1 MFDFVHRKKTIV
13 QIILF
18 LVMLPFLFW
27 GIQSYRNESQMS
39 AVATIE
45 GEEIP
50 RWEFDQAMRNQHERL
65 RNMLKDNFNS
75 AMLDNPEMRLAVL
88 EGLIQQKIMH
98 REAEDIGLTVLDSR
112 LASEI
117 QSISAFHDENGKFS
131 YQRYEELLRRQQM
144 TPVIFE
150 DRVGAEILQ
159 QQLLEPISN
168 SAMVAD
174 TMVQT
179 VIRLSEVKREIN
191 QVEIAPDQY
200 LSEVNPDEEAIKAYY
215 DQYQA
220 EFLLPERVRV
230 EYLVLSLNELAQ
242 QETVTS
248 EEVRNYYEA
257 HQSDY
262 GQPEERQASHILIAV
277 ADSTSDEA
285 HAEAKRKAEDILA
298 QVTEDPEKFADL
310 AKEFSDDS
318 GSAKSGGELGF
329 LGKGVLVKE
338 FEDALFQM
346 ESNEIRGP
354 VETAFGFHIIKL
366 SEIKPAQVAPVEE
379 VEDSIEETLKRQKIT
394 NRFGEIAEEFS
405 NIVYEQSD
413 SLLPAADR
421 FNLTIKQ
428 PDDWINKRSREPVE
442 IANEKLMQAL
452 FSEDVIKEGRN
463 TDAIEVMPDTFV
475 SARVLEHKPAAAQS
489 LEVVRDQIVEK
500 LRLQLAT
507 QKAEEEGNDK
517 LARLKAGETDVVDW
531 GNTPKTI
538 SYMQSQGLDIETLRA
553 IFQADVTQLPAY
565 VGVTGLQGKYNLVRI
580 NQVIEPDAAD
590 QAKLQ
595 NFSGQL
601 KQMVLQEEMAA
612 YQASLRQRYSVKIR
626 PESY

>member
-50 RWEFDQAMRNQHERL
+50 RWEFDQALRNQHERL

-150 DRVGAEILQ
+150 GRVGAEILQ
-159 QQLLEPISN
+159 QQLLEPLSN

-179 VIRLSEVKREIN
+179 VIRLSEVKRVID

-200 LSEVNPDEEAIKAYY
+200 LSEVNPDEAAIKAYY

-220 EFLLPERVRV
+220 EFLLPERVRI
-230 EYLVLSLNELAQ
+230 EYLVLSLNDLAQ
-242 QETVTS
+242 QETVSS
-248 EEVRNYYEA
+248 EEVRNYYED

-277 ADSTSDEA
+277 TDSSEDEK
-285 HAEAKRKAEDILA
+285 AEAKRKAEDILA
-298 QVTEDPEKFADL
+298 QVTQDPEKFAEL

-338 FEDALFQM
+338 FEDVLFQM
-346 ESNEIRGP
+346 EPNEIRGL
-354 VETAFGFHIIKL
+354 VETPFGFHIIKL
-366 SEIKPAQVAPVEE
+366 SEIKPAKVATVEE

-394 NRFGEIAEEFS
+394 GRFGEIAEEFS

-413 SLLPAADR
+413 SLLSAADR
-421 FNLTIKQ
+421 FNLTVKQ
-428 PDDWINKRSREPVE
+428 PNDWINKRSREPLE
-442 IANEKLMQAL
+442 IASEKLMQAL
-452 FSEDVIKEGRN
+452 FSDDVIKEGRN
-463 TDAIEVMPDTFV
+463 TEAIEVMPDTFV
-475 SARVLEHKPAAAQS
+475 SARVLEHKQAAAQS
-489 LEVVRDQIVEK
+489 LEVVRDQIIQK
-500 LRLQLAT
+500 LKLQLA
-507 QKAEEEGNDK
+507 AEKTGKEGNDK
-517 LARLKAGETDVVDW
+517 LARLIAGETDVVDW
-531 GNTPKTI
+531 GDTPKTV
-538 SYMQSQGLDIETLRA
+538 SYMQSQGLDIETMRA
-553 IFQADVTQLPAY
+553 IFKADVTQLPVY
-565 VGVTGLQGKYNLVRI
+565 VGVTSLQGKYNLVRI
-580 NQVIEPDAAD
+580 NQVIEPDTAD

-595 NFSGQL
+595 SFGGQL
-601 KQMVLQEEMAA
+601 KQMLLQEELAA
-612 YQASLRQRYSVKIR
+612 YQASLRQRYSVKIQ

>member
-191 QVEIAPDQY
+191 QLEIAPDQY

-346 ESNEIRGP
+346 EPNEIRGP

-379 VEDSIEETLKRQKIT
+379 IEDSIEETLKRQKIT

-595 NFSGQL
+595 NFGGQL
-601 KQMVLQEEMAA
+601 KQMVLQEEIAA
-612 YQASLRQRYSVKIR
+612 YQASLRQRYSVQIK

>member
-50 RWEFDQAMRNQHERL
+50 RWEFDQAMRNQHDRL

-144 TPVIFE
+144 TPAIFE
-150 DRVGAEILQ
+150 GKVGAEILQ
-159 QQLLEPISN
+159 QQLLEPLSG

-174 TMVQT
+174 AIVHA

-200 LSEVNPDEEAIKAYY
+200 LSEVTPDEDAIKAYY
-215 DQYQA
+215 DQHQA
-220 EFLLPERVRV
+220 EFLLPERVRI
-230 EYLVLSLNELAQ
+230 EYLMLSLSDLAR
-242 QETVTS
+242 QETVSS
-248 EEVRNYYEA
+248 EEVRNYYED

-262 GQPEERQASHILIAV
+262 GQPEERLASHILIAV
-277 ADSTSDEA
+277 KDTMSEEA

-298 QVTEDPEKFADL
+298 QVTQDPEKFAEL

-338 FEDALFQM
+338 FEDALFEM
-346 ESNEIRGP
+346 EQNEIRGP

-379 VEDSIEETLKRQKIT
+379 VEDSIEEMLKRQKIT
-394 NRFGEIAEEFS
+394 SRFGEIAEEFS

-421 FNLTIKQ
+421 FNLTVKQ
-428 PDDWINKRSREPVE
+428 PDDWINKKSREPIE

-475 SARVLEHKPAAAQS
+475 SARVLEHKPATAQS

-500 LRLQLAT
+500 LKLQLA
-507 QKAEEEGNDK
+507 AEKTAKEGSDK
-517 LARLKAGETDVVDW
+517 LARLIAGETDLVDW
-531 GNTPKTI
+531 GDTPKTV

-565 VGVTGLQGKYNLVRI
+565 VGVTNLQGKYNLVRI
-580 NQVIEPDAAD
+580 NQVIEPDTAD
-590 QAKLQ
+590 KEKLQ
-595 NFSGQL
+595 SFSGQL
-601 KQMVLQEEMAA
+601 KQMLLQEELAA
-612 YQASLRQRYSVKIR
+612 YQASLRQRYSVKIP

>member
-346 ESNEIRGP
+346 EPNEIRGP

-595 NFSGQL
+595 NFGGQL
-601 KQMVLQEEMAA
+601 KQMVLQEEIAA

>member
-346 ESNEIRGP
+346 EPNEIRGP

-595 NFSGQL
+595 NFGGQL

>member
-1 MFDFVHRKKTIV
+1 
-13 QIILF
+13 
-18 LVMLPFLFW
+18 
-27 GIQSYRNESQMS
+27 MS
-39 AVATIE
+39 EVATVE
-45 GEEIP
+45 GDEVA

-65 RNMLKDNFNS
+65 RNMLKDNYNS
-75 AMLDNPEMRLAVL
+75 AMLDSPEMHLAVL
-88 EGLIQQKIMH
+88 EGLIQQKIMR

-150 DRVGAEILQ
+150 GKVGAEILQ
-159 QQLLEPISN
+159 QQLLEPISK
-168 SAMVAD
+168 SAIIAD
-174 TMVQT
+174 TVVQNI
-179 VIRLSEVKREIN
+179 IRLSEVVREVNYI
-191 QVEIAPDQY
+191 EIAPNQY
-200 LSEVNPDEEAIKAYY
+200 LSEVSPDESAIKAYY
-215 DQYQA
+215 DQHQA
-220 EFLLPERVRV
+220 EFLLPERVKI
-230 EYLVLSLNELAQ
+230 EYLVLSLNDLAQ

-262 GQPEERQASHILIAV
+262 GQPEERQASHILIAIKDLTSEEEKTV
-277 ADSTSDEA
+277 A
-285 HAEAKRKAEDILA
+285 KQKAEDILA

-346 ESNEIRGP
+346 EPNEIRGP

-394 NRFGEIAEEFS
+394 SRFGEIAEEFS

-428 PDDWINKRSREPVE
+428 
-442 IANEKLMQAL
+442 
-452 FSEDVIKEGRN
+452 
-463 TDAIEVMPDTFV
+463 TDQWV
-475 SARVLEHKPAAAQS
+475 S
-489 LEVVRDQIVEK
+489 
-500 LRLQLAT
+500 
-507 QKAEEEGNDK
+507 
-517 LARLKAGETDVVDW
+517 
-531 GNTPKTI
+531 
-538 SYMQSQGLDIETLRA
+538 
-553 IFQADVTQLPAY
+553 
-565 VGVTGLQGKYNLVRI
+565 
-580 NQVIEPDAAD
+580 
-590 QAKLQ
+590 
-595 NFSGQL
+595 
-601 KQMVLQEEMAA
+601 
-612 YQASLRQRYSVKIR
+612 
-626 PESY
+626 

>member
-27 GIQSYRNESQMS
+27 GIQSYRNESQS
-39 AVATIE
+39 AVATVE

-50 RWEFDQAMRNQHERL
+50 RWEFDQAMRNQHDRL

-75 AMLDNPEMRLAVL
+75 AMLDSPEMRLAVL

-98 REAEDIGLTVLDSR
+98 REAEEIGLTVLDSR

-150 DRVGAEILQ
+150 DKVGAEILQ
-159 QQLLEPISN
+159 QQLLEPLSS

-174 TMVQT
+174 AIVQA

-200 LSEVNPDEEAIKAYY
+200 LSEVNPDEDAIKTYY
-215 DQYQA
+215 DQHQA
-220 EFLLPERVRV
+220 EFLLPERVRI
-230 EYLVLSLNELAQ
+230 EYLVLSLNDLAR

-248 EEVRNYYEA
+248 EEVRNYYED

-262 GQPEERQASHILIAV
+262 GQPEERLASHILIAV
-277 ADSTSDEA
+277 KDTTSEEA
-285 HAEAKRKAEDILA
+285 HAEAKRKVEDILA
-298 QVTEDPEKFADL
+298 QVTQDPDKFAEL

-338 FEDALFQM
+338 FEDVLFQM
-346 ESNEIRGP
+346 EPNEIRGP

-379 VEDSIEETLKRQKIT
+379 VEDSIEEMLKRQKIT
-394 NRFGEIAEEFS
+394 SRFGEIAEEFS

-421 FNLTIKQ
+421 FNLTVKQ
-428 PDDWINKRSREPVE
+428 SDDWINKKSREPVE

-475 SARVLEHKPAAAQS
+475 SARVLEHKPATAQS

-500 LRLQLAT
+500 LKLQLA
-507 QKAEEEGNDK
+507 AEKTVEEGSDK
-517 LARLKAGETDVVDW
+517 LARLIAGETDLVDW
-531 GNTPKTI
+531 GDTPKTV

-565 VGVTGLQGKYNLVRI
+565 IGVTSLQGKYNLVRI
-580 NQVIEPDAAD
+580 NQVIEPDVAD
-590 QAKLQ
+590 KEKLQ
-595 NFSGQL
+595 SFSGQL
-601 KQMVLQEEMAA
+601 KQMLLQEELAA

>member
-50 RWEFDQAMRNQHERL
+50 RWEFDQALRNQHERL

-150 DRVGAEILQ
+150 GRVGAEILQ
-159 QQLLEPISN
+159 QQLLEPLSN

-179 VIRLSEVKREIN
+179 VIRLSEVKRVID

-220 EFLLPERVRV
+220 EFLLPERVRI
-230 EYLVLSLNELAQ
+230 EYLVLSLNDLAQ
-242 QETVTS
+242 QETVSS
-248 EEVRNYYEA
+248 EEVRNYYED

-277 ADSTSDEA
+277 TDSSEDEK
-285 HAEAKRKAEDILA
+285 AEAKRKAEDILA
-298 QVTEDPEKFADL
+298 QVTQDPEKFAEL

-338 FEDALFQM
+338 FEDVLFQM
-346 ESNEIRGP
+346 EPNEIRGL
-354 VETAFGFHIIKL
+354 VETPFGFHIIKL
-366 SEIKPAQVAPVEE
+366 SEIKPAKVATVEE

-394 NRFGEIAEEFS
+394 GRFGEIAEEFS

-413 SLLPAADR
+413 SLLSAADR
-421 FNLTIKQ
+421 FNLTVKQ
-428 PDDWINKRSREPVE
+428 PNDWINKRSREPQE
-442 IANEKLMQAL
+442 IASEKLMQAL
-452 FSEDVIKEGRN
+452 FSDDVIKEGRN
-463 TDAIEVMPDTFV
+463 TEAIEVMPDTFV
-475 SARVLEHKPAAAQS
+475 SARVLEHKQAAAQS
-489 LEVVRDQIVEK
+489 LEVVRDQIIQK
-500 LRLQLAT
+500 LKLQLA
-507 QKAEEEGNDK
+507 AEKTGKEGNDK
-517 LARLKAGETDVVDW
+517 LARLIAGETDVVDW
-531 GNTPKTI
+531 GDTPKTV
-538 SYMQSQGLDIETLRA
+538 SYMQSQGLDIETMRA
-553 IFQADVTQLPAY
+553 IFKADVTQLPVY
-565 VGVTGLQGKYNLVRI
+565 VGVTSLQGKYNLVRI
-580 NQVIEPDAAD
+580 NQVIEPDTAD

-595 NFSGQL
+595 SFGGQL
-601 KQMVLQEEMAA
+601 KQMLLQEELAA
-612 YQASLRQRYSVKIR
+612 YQASLRQRYSVKIQ

>member
-50 RWEFDQAMRNQHERL
+50 RWEFDQALRNQHERL

-150 DRVGAEILQ
+150 GRVGAEILQ
-159 QQLLEPISN
+159 QQLLEPLSK

-179 VIRLSEVKREIN
+179 VIRLSEVKRVID

-220 EFLLPERVRV
+220 EFLLPERVRI
-230 EYLVLSLNELAQ
+230 EYLVLSLNDLAQ
-242 QETVTS
+242 QEAVSS
-248 EEVRNYYEA
+248 EEVRNYYEE

-277 ADSTSDEA
+277 TDSSEDEK
-285 HAEAKRKAEDILA
+285 AEAKRKAEDILA

-346 ESNEIRGP
+346 EPNEIRGP

-366 SEIKPAQVAPVEE
+366 SEIKPAKVATVEE

-394 NRFGEIAEEFS
+394 SRFGEIAEEFS

-421 FNLTIKQ
+421 FNLTVKQ
-428 PDDWINKRSREPVE
+428 PNDWINKRSREPLE
-442 IANEKLMQAL
+442 IASEKLMQAL
-452 FSEDVIKEGRN
+452 FSDDVIKEGRN
-463 TDAIEVMPDTFV
+463 TEAIEVMPDTFV
-475 SARVLEHKPAAAQS
+475 SARVLEHKSAAAQS
-489 LEVVRDQIVEK
+489 LEVVRDQIIQK
-500 LRLQLAT
+500 LKLQLA
-507 QKAEEEGNDK
+507 AEKTGKEGNDK
-517 LARLKAGETDVVDW
+517 LARLIAGETDVVDW
-531 GNTPKTI
+531 GDTPKTV
-538 SYMQSQGLDIETLRA
+538 SYMQSQGLDIETMRA
-553 IFQADVTQLPAY
+553 IFKADVSQLPVY
-565 VGVTGLQGKYNLVRI
+565 VGVTSLQGKYNLVRI
-580 NQVIEPDAAD
+580 NQVIEPDIAD

-595 NFSGQL
+595 SFGGQL
-601 KQMVLQEEMAA
+601 KQMLLQEELAA
-612 YQASLRQRYSVKIR
+612 YQASLRQRYSVKIQ

>member
-50 RWEFDQAMRNQHERL
+50 RWEFDQALRNQHERL

-150 DRVGAEILQ
+150 GRVGAEILQ
-159 QQLLEPISN
+159 QQLLEPLSN

-179 VIRLSEVKREIN
+179 VIRLSEVKRVID

-220 EFLLPERVRV
+220 EFLLPERVRI
-230 EYLVLSLNELAQ
+230 EYLVLSLNDLAQ
-242 QETVTS
+242 QETVSS
-248 EEVRNYYEA
+248 EEVRNYYEE

-277 ADSTSDEA
+277 TDSSEDEK
-285 HAEAKRKAEDILA
+285 AEAKRKAEDILA
-298 QVTEDPEKFADL
+298 QVTQDPEKFAEL

-338 FEDALFQM
+338 FEDVLFQM
-346 ESNEIRGP
+346 EPNEIRGL
-354 VETAFGFHIIKL
+354 VETPFGFHIIKL
-366 SEIKPAQVAPVEE
+366 SEIKPAKVATVEE

-394 NRFGEIAEEFS
+394 GRFGEIAEEFS

-413 SLLPAADR
+413 SLLSAADR
-421 FNLTIKQ
+421 FNLTVKQ
-428 PDDWINKRSREPVE
+428 PNDWINKRSREPLE
-442 IANEKLMQAL
+442 IASEKLMQAL
-452 FSEDVIKEGRN
+452 FSDDVIKEGRN
-463 TDAIEVMPDTFV
+463 TEAIEVMPDTFV
-475 SARVLEHKPAAAQS
+475 SARVLEHKQAAAQS
-489 LEVVRDQIVEK
+489 LEVVRDQIIQK
-500 LRLQLAT
+500 LKLQLA
-507 QKAEEEGNDK
+507 AEKTGKEGNDK
-517 LARLKAGETDVVDW
+517 LARLIAGETDVVDW
-531 GNTPKTI
+531 GDTPKTV
-538 SYMQSQGLDIETLRA
+538 SYMQSQGLDIETMRA
-553 IFQADVTQLPAY
+553 IFKADVTQLPVY
-565 VGVTGLQGKYNLVRI
+565 VGVTSLQGKYNLVRI
-580 NQVIEPDAAD
+580 NQVIEPDTAD

-595 NFSGQL
+595 SFGGQL
-601 KQMVLQEEMAA
+601 KQMLLQEELAA
-612 YQASLRQRYSVKIR
+612 YQASLRQRYSVKIQ

>member
-50 RWEFDQAMRNQHERL
+50 RWEFDQALRNQHERL

-150 DRVGAEILQ
+150 GRVGAEILQ
-159 QQLLEPISN
+159 QQLLEPLSK

-179 VIRLSEVKREIN
+179 VIRLSEVKRVID

-220 EFLLPERVRV
+220 EFLLPERVRI
-230 EYLVLSLNELAQ
+230 EYLVLSLNDLAQ
-242 QETVTS
+242 QEAVSS
-248 EEVRNYYEA
+248 EEVRNYYEE

-277 ADSTSDEA
+277 TDSSEDEK
-285 HAEAKRKAEDILA
+285 AEAKRKAEDILT

-346 ESNEIRGP
+346 EPNEIRGP

-366 SEIKPAQVAPVEE
+366 SEIKPAKVATVEE

-394 NRFGEIAEEFS
+394 SRFGEIAEEFS

-421 FNLTIKQ
+421 FNLTVKQ
-428 PDDWINKRSREPVE
+428 PNDWINKRSREPLE
-442 IANEKLMQAL
+442 IASEKLMQAL
-452 FSEDVIKEGRN
+452 FSDDVIKEGRN
-463 TDAIEVMPDTFV
+463 TEAIEVMPDTFV
-475 SARVLEHKPAAAQS
+475 SARVLEHKSAAAQS
-489 LEVVRDQIVEK
+489 LEVVRDQIIQK
-500 LRLQLAT
+500 LKLQLA
-507 QKAEEEGNDK
+507 AEKTGKEGNDK
-517 LARLKAGETDVVDW
+517 LARLIAGETDVVDW
-531 GNTPKTI
+531 GDTPKTV
-538 SYMQSQGLDIETLRA
+538 SYMQSQGLDIETMRA
-553 IFQADVTQLPAY
+553 IFKADVSQLPVY
-565 VGVTGLQGKYNLVRI
+565 VGVTSLQGKYNLVRI
-580 NQVIEPDAAD
+580 NQVIEPDIAD

-595 NFSGQL
+595 SFGGQL
-601 KQMVLQEEMAA
+601 KQMLLQEELAA
-612 YQASLRQRYSVKIR
+612 YQASLRQRYSVKIQ

>member
-346 ESNEIRGP
+346 EPNEIRGP

-595 NFSGQL
+595 NFGGQL
-601 KQMVLQEEMAA
+601 KQMVLQEEIAA
-612 YQASLRQRYSVKIR
+612 YQASLRQRYSVQIK

>member
-27 GIQSYRNESQMS
+27 GIQSYRNESQS
-39 AVATIE
+39 AVATVE

-50 RWEFDQAMRNQHERL
+50 RWEFDQAMRNQHDRL

-75 AMLDNPEMRLAVL
+75 AMLDSPEMRLAVL

-98 REAEDIGLTVLDSR
+98 REAEEIGLTVLDSR

-150 DRVGAEILQ
+150 DKVGAEILQ
-159 QQLLEPISN
+159 QQLLEPLSS

-174 TMVQT
+174 AIVQA

-200 LSEVNPDEEAIKAYY
+200 LSEVNPDEDAIKTYY
-215 DQYQA
+215 DQHQA
-220 EFLLPERVRV
+220 EFLLPERVRI
-230 EYLVLSLNELAQ
+230 EYLVLSLNDLAR

-248 EEVRNYYEA
+248 EEVRNYYED

-262 GQPEERQASHILIAV
+262 GQPEERLASHILIAV
-277 ADSTSDEA
+277 KDTTSEEA
-285 HAEAKRKAEDILA
+285 HAEAKRKVEDILA
-298 QVTEDPEKFADL
+298 QVTQDPDKFAEL

-338 FEDALFQM
+338 FEDVLFQM
-346 ESNEIRGP
+346 EPNEIRGP

-379 VEDSIEETLKRQKIT
+379 VEDSIEEMLKRQKIT
-394 NRFGEIAEEFS
+394 SRFGEIAEEFS

-421 FNLTIKQ
+421 FNLTVKQ
-428 PDDWINKRSREPVE
+428 SDDWINKKSREPVE

-475 SARVLEHKPAAAQS
+475 SARVLEHKPATAQS

-500 LRLQLAT
+500 LKLQLA
-507 QKAEEEGNDK
+507 AEKTAKEGSDK
-517 LARLKAGETDVVDW
+517 LTRLIAGETDLVDW
-531 GNTPKTI
+531 GDTPKTV

-565 VGVTGLQGKYNLVRI
+565 VGVTNLQGKYNLVRI

-590 QAKLQ
+590 KEKLQ
-595 NFSGQL
+595 SFSGQL
-601 KQMVLQEEMAA
+601 KQMLLQEELAA

>member
-50 RWEFDQAMRNQHERL
+50 RWEFDQALRNQHERL

-150 DRVGAEILQ
+150 GRVGAEILQ
-159 QQLLEPISN
+159 QQLLEPLSK

-179 VIRLSEVKREIN
+179 VIRLSEVKRVID

-220 EFLLPERVRV
+220 EFLLPERVRI
-230 EYLVLSLNELAQ
+230 EYLVLSLNDLAQ
-242 QETVTS
+242 QEAVSS
-248 EEVRNYYEA
+248 EEVRNYYEE

-277 ADSTSDEA
+277 TDSSEDEK
-285 HAEAKRKAEDILA
+285 AEAKRKAEDILA

-346 ESNEIRGP
+346 EPNEIRGP

-366 SEIKPAQVAPVEE
+366 SEIKPAKVATVEE

-394 NRFGEIAEEFS
+394 SRFGEIAEEFS

-421 FNLTIKQ
+421 FNLTVKQ
-428 PDDWINKRSREPVE
+428 PNDWINKRSREPLE
-442 IANEKLMQAL
+442 IASEKLMQAL
-452 FSEDVIKEGRN
+452 FSDDVIKEGRN
-463 TDAIEVMPDTFV
+463 TEAIEVMPDTFV
-475 SARVLEHKPAAAQS
+475 SARVLEHKSAAAQS
-489 LEVVRDQIVEK
+489 LEVVRDQIIQK
-500 LRLQLAT
+500 LKLQLA
-507 QKAEEEGNDK
+507 AEKTGKEGNDK
-517 LARLKAGETDVVDW
+517 LARLIAGETDVVDW
-531 GNTPKTI
+531 GDTPKTV
-538 SYMQSQGLDIETLRA
+538 SYMQSQGLDIETMRA
-553 IFQADVTQLPAY
+553 IFKADVSQLPVY
-565 VGVTGLQGKYNLVRI
+565 VGVTSLQGKYNLVRI
-580 NQVIEPDAAD
+580 NQVIEPDTAD

-595 NFSGQL
+595 SFGGQL
-601 KQMVLQEEMAA
+601 KQMLLQEELAA
-612 YQASLRQRYSVKIR
+612 YQASLRQRYSVKIQ

>member
-191 QVEIAPDQY
+191 QLEIAPDQY

-346 ESNEIRGP
+346 EPNEIRGP

-595 NFSGQL
+595 NFGGQL
-601 KQMVLQEEMAA
+601 KQMVLQEEIAA
-612 YQASLRQRYSVKIR
+612 YQASLRQRYSVQIK

>member
-27 GIQSYRNESQMS
+27 GIQSYRNESQS
-39 AVATIE
+39 AVATVE

-50 RWEFDQAMRNQHERL
+50 RWEFDQAMRNQHDRL

-75 AMLDNPEMRLAVL
+75 AMLDSPEMRLAVL

-98 REAEDIGLTVLDSR
+98 REAEEIGLTVLDSR

-150 DRVGAEILQ
+150 DKVGAEILQ
-159 QQLLEPISN
+159 QQLLEPLSS

-174 TMVQT
+174 AIVQA

-200 LSEVNPDEEAIKAYY
+200 LSEVNPDEDAIKTYY
-215 DQYQA
+215 DQHQA
-220 EFLLPERVRV
+220 EFLLPERVRI
-230 EYLVLSLNELAQ
+230 EYLVLSLNDLAR

-248 EEVRNYYEA
+248 EEVRNYYED

-262 GQPEERQASHILIAV
+262 GQPEERLASHILIAV
-277 ADSTSDEA
+277 KDTTSEEA
-285 HAEAKRKAEDILA
+285 HAEAKRKVEDILA
-298 QVTEDPEKFADL
+298 QVTQDPDKFAEL

-346 ESNEIRGP
+346 EPNEIRGP

-379 VEDSIEETLKRQKIT
+379 VEDSIEEMLKRQKIT
-394 NRFGEIAEEFS
+394 SRFGEIAEEFS

-421 FNLTIKQ
+421 FNLTVKQ
-428 PDDWINKRSREPVE
+428 SDDWINKKSREPVE

-475 SARVLEHKPAAAQS
+475 SARVLEHKPATAQS

-500 LRLQLAT
+500 LKLQLA
-507 QKAEEEGNDK
+507 AEKTVEEGSDK
-517 LARLKAGETDVVDW
+517 LARLIAGETDLVDW
-531 GNTPKTI
+531 GDTPKTV

-553 IFQADVTQLPAY
+553 IFQADVTQLPTY
-565 VGVTGLQGKYNLVRI
+565 VGVTNLQGKYNLVRI

-590 QAKLQ
+590 KEKLQ
-595 NFSGQL
+595 SFSGQL
-601 KQMVLQEEMAA
+601 KQMLLQEELAA

>member
-346 ESNEIRGP
+346 EPNEIRGP

-379 VEDSIEETLKRQKIT
+379 IEDSIEETLKRQKIT

-595 NFSGQL
+595 NFGGQL
-601 KQMVLQEEMAA
+601 KQMVLQEEIAA
-612 YQASLRQRYSVKIR
+612 YQASLRQRYSVQIKR
-626 PESY
+626 ESY

>member
-1 MFDFVHRKKTIV
+1 
-13 QIILF
+13 
-18 LVMLPFLFW
+18 MLPFLFW

-50 RWEFDQAMRNQHERL
+50 RWEFDQALRNQHERL

-150 DRVGAEILQ
+150 GRVGAEILQ
-159 QQLLEPISN
+159 QQLLEPLSK

-179 VIRLSEVKREIN
+179 VIRLSEVKRVID

-220 EFLLPERVRV
+220 EFLLPERVRI
-230 EYLVLSLNELAQ
+230 EYLVLSLNDLAQ
-242 QETVTS
+242 QEAVSS
-248 EEVRNYYEA
+248 EEVRNYYEE

-277 ADSTSDEA
+277 TDSSEDEK
-285 HAEAKRKAEDILA
+285 AEAKRKAEDILA

-346 ESNEIRGP
+346 EPNEIRGP

-366 SEIKPAQVAPVEE
+366 SEIKPAKVATVEE

-394 NRFGEIAEEFS
+394 SRFGEIAEEFS

-421 FNLTIKQ
+421 FNLTVKQ
-428 PDDWINKRSREPVE
+428 PNDWINKRSREPLE
-442 IANEKLMQAL
+442 IASEKLMQAL
-452 FSEDVIKEGRN
+452 FSDDVIKEGRN
-463 TDAIEVMPDTFV
+463 TEAIEVMPDTFV
-475 SARVLEHKPAAAQS
+475 SARVLEHKSAAAQS
-489 LEVVRDQIVEK
+489 LEVVRDQIIQK
-500 LRLQLAT
+500 LKLQLA
-507 QKAEEEGNDK
+507 AEKTGKEGNDK
-517 LARLKAGETDVVDW
+517 LARLIAGETDVVDW
-531 GNTPKTI
+531 GDTPKTV
-538 SYMQSQGLDIETLRA
+538 SYMQSQGLDIETMRA
-553 IFQADVTQLPAY
+553 IFKADVSQLPVY
-565 VGVTGLQGKYNLVRI
+565 VGVTSLQGKYNLVRI
-580 NQVIEPDAAD
+580 NQVIEPDTAD

-595 NFSGQL
+595 SFGGQL
-601 KQMVLQEEMAA
+601 KQMLLQEELAA
-612 YQASLRQRYSVKIR
+612 YQASLRQRYSVKIQ

>member
-50 RWEFDQAMRNQHERL
+50 RWEFDQALRNQHERL

-159 QQLLEPISN
+159 QQLLEPLSN

-179 VIRLSEVKREIN
+179 VIRLSEVKRVID

-200 LSEVNPDEEAIKAYY
+200 LSEVNPDEEAIKTYY

-220 EFLLPERVRV
+220 EFLLPERVRI
-230 EYLVLSLNELAQ
+230 EYLVLSLNDLAQ
-242 QETVTS
+242 QEAVSS
-248 EEVRNYYEA
+248 EEVRNYYEE

-277 ADSTSDEA
+277 TDSSEDEK
-285 HAEAKRKAEDILA
+285 AEAKRKAEDILA
-298 QVTEDPEKFADL
+298 QVTQEPEKFAEL
-310 AKEFSDDS
+310 ASEFSDDS

-346 ESNEIRGP
+346 ELNEIRGP

-366 SEIKPAQVAPVEE
+366 SEIKPAKVATVEE

-394 NRFGEIAEEFS
+394 GRFGEIAEEFS

-413 SLLPAADR
+413 SLLSAADR
-421 FNLTIKQ
+421 FNLTVKQ
-428 PDDWINKRSREPVE
+428 PNDWINKRSREPLE
-442 IANEKLMQAL
+442 IASEKLMQAL
-452 FSEDVIKEGRN
+452 FSDDVIKEGRN
-463 TDAIEVMPDTFV
+463 TEAIEVMPDTFV

-489 LEVVRDQIVEK
+489 LEVVRDQIIQK
-500 LRLQLAT
+500 LKLQLA
-507 QKAEEEGNDK
+507 AEKTGKEGNDK
-517 LARLKAGETDVVDW
+517 LARLIAGETDVVDW
-531 GNTPKTI
+531 GDTPKTV
-538 SYMQSQGLDIETLRA
+538 SYMQSQGLDIETMRA
-553 IFQADVTQLPAY
+553 IFKADVTQLPVY
-565 VGVTGLQGKYNLVRI
+565 VGVTSLQGKYNLVRI
-580 NQVIEPDAAD
+580 NQVIEPDTAD

-595 NFSGQL
+595 SFGGQL
-601 KQMVLQEEMAA
+601 KQMLLQEELAA
-612 YQASLRQRYSVKIR
+612 YQASLRQRYSVKIQ

>member
-88 EGLIQQKIMH
+88 EGLIQQKIMQ

-346 ESNEIRGP
+346 EPNEIRGP

-379 VEDSIEETLKRQKIT
+379 IEDSIEETLKRQKIT

-595 NFSGQL
+595 NFGGQL
-601 KQMVLQEEMAA
+601 KQMVLQEEIAA
-612 YQASLRQRYSVKIR
+612 YQASLRQRYSVQIK

>member
-452 FSEDVIKEGRN
+452 FSEDVIKDARN

-500 LRLQLAT
+500 LKLQLAT

-595 NFSGQL
+595 NFGGQL

>member
-1 MFDFVHRKKTIV
+1 
-13 QIILF
+13 
-18 LVMLPFLFW
+18 MLPFLFW

-50 RWEFDQAMRNQHERL
+50 RWEFDQALRNQHERL

-150 DRVGAEILQ
+150 GRVGAEILQ
-159 QQLLEPISN
+159 QQLLEPLSN

-179 VIRLSEVKREIN
+179 VIRLSEVKRVID

-220 EFLLPERVRV
+220 EFLLPERVRI
-230 EYLVLSLNELAQ
+230 EYLVLSLNDLAQ
-242 QETVTS
+242 QETVSS
-248 EEVRNYYEA
+248 EEVRNYYED

-277 ADSTSDEA
+277 TDSSEDEK
-285 HAEAKRKAEDILA
+285 AEAKRKAEDILA
-298 QVTEDPEKFADL
+298 QVTQDPEKFAEL

-338 FEDALFQM
+338 FEDVLFQM
-346 ESNEIRGP
+346 EPNEIRGL
-354 VETAFGFHIIKL
+354 VETPFGFHIIKL
-366 SEIKPAQVAPVEE
+366 SEIKPAKVATVEE

-394 NRFGEIAEEFS
+394 GRFGEIAEEFS

-413 SLLPAADR
+413 SLLSAADR
-421 FNLTIKQ
+421 FNLTVKQ
-428 PDDWINKRSREPVE
+428 PNDWINKRSREPQE
-442 IANEKLMQAL
+442 IASEKLMQAL
-452 FSEDVIKEGRN
+452 FSDDVIKEGRN
-463 TDAIEVMPDTFV
+463 TEAIEVMPDTFV
-475 SARVLEHKPAAAQS
+475 SARVLEHKQAAAQS
-489 LEVVRDQIVEK
+489 LEVVRDQIIQK
-500 LRLQLAT
+500 LKLQLA
-507 QKAEEEGNDK
+507 AEKTGKEGNDK
-517 LARLKAGETDVVDW
+517 LARLIAGETDVVDW
-531 GNTPKTI
+531 GDTPKTV
-538 SYMQSQGLDIETLRA
+538 SYMQSQGLDIETMRA
-553 IFQADVTQLPAY
+553 IFKADVTQLPVY
-565 VGVTGLQGKYNLVRI
+565 VGVTSLQGKYNLVRI
-580 NQVIEPDAAD
+580 NQVIEPDTAD

-595 NFSGQL
+595 SFGGQL
-601 KQMVLQEEMAA
+601 KQMLLQEELAA
-612 YQASLRQRYSVKIR
+612 YQASLRQRYSVKIQ

>member
-1 MFDFVHRKKTIV
+1 
-13 QIILF
+13 
-18 LVMLPFLFW
+18 
-27 GIQSYRNESQMS
+27 
-39 AVATIE
+39 
-45 GEEIP
+45 
-50 RWEFDQAMRNQHERL
+50 
-65 RNMLKDNFNS
+65 
-75 AMLDNPEMRLAVL
+75 
-88 EGLIQQKIMH
+88 
-98 REAEDIGLTVLDSR
+98 
-112 LASEI
+112 
-117 QSISAFHDENGKFS
+117 
-131 YQRYEELLRRQQM
+131 
-144 TPVIFE
+144 
-150 DRVGAEILQ
+150 
-159 QQLLEPISN
+159 
-168 SAMVAD
+168 MVAD
-174 TMVQT
+174 AIVQA

-200 LSEVNPDEEAIKAYY
+200 LSEVNPDEDAIKTYY
-215 DQYQA
+215 DQHQA
-220 EFLLPERVRV
+220 EFLLPERVRI
-230 EYLVLSLNELAQ
+230 EYLVLSLNDLAR

-248 EEVRNYYEA
+248 EEVRNYYED

-262 GQPEERQASHILIAV
+262 GQPEERLASHILIAV
-277 ADSTSDEA
+277 KDTTSEEA
-285 HAEAKRKAEDILA
+285 HAEAKRKVEDILA
-298 QVTEDPEKFADL
+298 QVTQDPDKCAEL
-310 AKEFSDDS
+310 AEEFSDDS

-346 ESNEIRGP
+346 EPNEIRGP

-379 VEDSIEETLKRQKIT
+379 VEDSIEEMLKRQKIT
-394 NRFGEIAEEFS
+394 SRFGEIAEEFS

-421 FNLTIKQ
+421 FNLTVKQ
-428 PDDWINKRSREPVE
+428 SDDWINKKSREPVE

-475 SARVLEHKPAAAQS
+475 SARVLEHKPATAQS

-500 LRLQLAT
+500 LKLQLA
-507 QKAEEEGNDK
+507 AEKTVEEGSDK
-517 LARLKAGETDVVDW
+517 LARLIAGETDLVDW
-531 GNTPKTI
+531 GDTPKTV

-553 IFQADVTQLPAY
+553 IFQADVTQLPTY
-565 VGVTGLQGKYNLVRI
+565 VGVTNLQGKYNLVRI

-590 QAKLQ
+590 KEKLQ
-595 NFSGQL
+595 SFSGQL
-601 KQMVLQEEMAA
+601 KQMLLQEELAA